1 MSSVFSRFLL
11 VVAISVLSVG
21 TFTGP
26 AAAKDAYNTNLTIS
40 KKFPAFHGSVRSGLK
55 VCRAN
60 RLVRVYRVR
69 IGKPDRLIG
78 STRASSKGNW
88 KFRVTPI
95 SAAYYSAA
103 YYAVTPR
110 VTGSEPLF
118 KVCRAD
124 QSRFV
129 AAD

>member
-1 MSSVFSRFLL
+1 MSSRFSRFLL
-11 VVAISVLSVG
+11 VVAVSVLSVG

-95 SAAYYSAA
+95 SAAYY
-103 YYAVTPR
+103 AVTPR
-110 VTGSEPLF
+110 VTGSEPVF